1 MSVVPLSGLLGRAPI
16 GLLVDP
22 APELS
27 SSLAGNGAEALD
39 LCGARFVTFAERATL
54 VKDAERLG
62 FLPVTV
68 PPPRASDRGKLALVL
83 EEAIESALDRRGAC
97 PPGVG
102 ATADL
107 DGSLG
112 DQLYRAR
119 LIEQKGLCVCVES
132 LEAIATLAGALDA
145 EDSAILRWW
154 VDAART
160 RPIALALSDEN
171 RMLGVYGPPL
181 PLEGFV
187 VTPLPTRGA
196 PAALEAVPSV
206 DAGLSESSGAMQLSV
221 ERRSAPRGPSLLGD
235 LTLDIVESLSEPND
249 TPAETAVEAASDVA
263 RDEGP
268 LVPQTSAL
276 TEDPS
281 SDAERGPDTD
291 RQPAPEVSAL
301 AAPADDMP
309 PTPVA
314 PVVEAREE
322 APAVSI
328 VESVPKSGEVLV
340 AHPPLEPSASSDWPR
355 WVGELTAAHG
365 PKPLAAVERMFVKS
379 YVPLHD
385 AMCRGIAPRAEVEPV
400 LETWARSF
408 DHSYRAAFDALRL
421 RGKRPTMVLDVPDVA
436 HRIGRLHGARAVQL
450 LLVDGL
456 RFDLGLRVEDSI
468 RNELRHEVA
477 LTERLLL
484 WSALPSDT
492 RSQLELIGR
501 GPQGLADFAGPPAD
515 SEVPVARGRMARLAR
530 RIKAGHREL
539 LKLDLVEASLSE
551 PGAAEA
557 ERLDSL
563 AREVTGCI
571 IDVVATMPPRT
582 LLFVFGDH
590 GFLLDEQGTGTGAA
604 RHGGA
609 RPEEVLVP
617 AFAWLVG
624 GVQ

>member
-1 MSVVPLSGLLGRAPI
+1 MSVVPLSGLLGRASIDLPF
-16 GLLVDP
+16 DR
-22 APELS
+22 APELPS
-27 SSLAGNGAEALD
+27 SPQGDVAPASD
-39 LCGARFVTFAERATL
+39 LFGARFVSADERRLL
-54 VKDAERLG
+54 VQDAEKLG
-62 FLPVTV
+62 LLPVAV
-68 PPPRASDRGKLALVL
+68 PAPRASDRGKLALVL
-83 EEAIESALDRRGAC
+83 EEAIESALERRGAC

-102 ATADL
+102 ATTDL

-132 LEAIATLAGALDA
+132 LEAIATLAGALEA

-154 VDAART
+154 IDATRT
-160 RPIALALSDEN
+160 RPVALALADEN
-171 RMLGVYGPPL
+171 RSIGVYGPPV
-181 PLEGFV
+181 PLEGLV
-187 VTPLPTRGA
+187 VTA
-196 PAALEAVPSV
+196 PAPARAAVVEEAIPSV
-206 DAGLSESSGAMQLSV
+206 DQGLSESSGAMQLSA
-221 ERRSAPRGPSLLGD
+221 ERRAVPRGPSLLGD

-249 TPAETAVEAASDVA
+249 TPEPPAVVDSTLVASDA
-263 RDEGP
+263 
-268 LVPQTSAL
+268 SAL
-276 TEDPS
+276 ED
-281 SDAERGPDTD
+281 ERGPDTD
-291 RQPAPEVSAL
+291 RESVPELAALVAPVEETPIAPVVESREVAPEVS
-301 AAPADDMP
+301 
-309 PTPVA
+309 
-314 PVVEAREE
+314 VVDGE
-322 APAVSI
+322 
-328 VESVPKSGEVLV
+328 PKSGEVLV
-340 AHPPLEPSASSDWPR
+340 VRAPLEPSADSDWPR
-355 WVGELTAAHG
+355 RLGELTAAQG

-379 YVPLHD
+379 YVPLYD
-385 AMCRGIAPRAEVEPV
+385 AMARGIAPRSEVEPA
-400 LETWARSF
+400 LETWAQSF
-408 DHSYRAAFDALRL
+408 DQSYRAAFDALRL

-456 RFDLGLRVEDSI
+456 RFDLGLRVEDAI
-468 RNELRHEVA
+468 RTELRHEVA

-492 RSQLELIGR
+492 RTQLELLGR
-501 GPQGLADFAGPPAD
+501 GPQGLADFNGPPE

-539 LKLDLVEASLSE
+539 LKLDVVEASLAE

-557 ERLDSL
+557 ERLDAL
-563 AREVTGCI
+563 AREVTSCI
-571 IDVVATMPPRT
+571 VDVVATMPPRT

-590 GFLLDEQGTGTGAA
+590 GFLLDAQGTGTAAA

>member
-1 MSVVPLSGLLGRAPI
+1 MSVVPLSGLLGRASI
-16 GLLVDP
+16 GLTVDR
-22 APELS
+22 APEFTS
-27 SSLAGNGAEALD
+27 SPLGDEAPPAD
-39 LCGARFVTFAERATL
+39 LRGARFVSAAECALPVR
-54 VKDAERLG
+54 DAEKLG
-62 FLPVTV
+62 LLPVAV

-83 EEAIESALDRRGAC
+83 EEAIESALERRGAC

-102 ATADL
+102 ATTDL

-154 VDAART
+154 LDASKT
-160 RPIALALSDEN
+160 RPVALALAEEN
-171 RMLGVYGPPL
+171 RMIGVYGPPV
-181 PLEGFV
+181 PLDGLV
-187 VTPLPTRGA
+187 VTPTP
-196 PAALEAVPSV
+196 PAAAPSVEEAVPSV
-206 DAGLSESSGAMQLSV
+206 DQGLSESSGAMQLSV
-221 ERRSAPRGPSLLGD
+221 ERRSTHRAPTLLGD
-235 LTLDIVESLSEPND
+235 LTLDIVESLSEPSD
-249 TPAETAVEAASDVA
+249 TPEPPAVAATLETPALAED
-263 RDEGP
+263 
-268 LVPQTSAL
+268 
-276 TEDPS
+276 
-281 SDAERGPDTD
+281 RGPDTD
-291 RQPAPEVSAL
+291 RQPVPELIALVAPVEEIL
-301 AAPADDMP
+301 
-309 PTPVA
+309 PTPIA
-314 PVVEAREE
+314 PVVESHE
-322 APAVSI
+322 ASPEVS
-328 VESVPKSGEVLV
+328 VVDGVPKSGEVLV
-340 AHPPLEPSASSDWPR
+340 VHAPLEPSAGSDWPR
-355 WVGELTAAHG
+355 WLGELTAAQG

-385 AMCRGIAPRAEVEPV
+385 AMARGIAPRAEVEPV
-400 LETWARSF
+400 LDTWARSF
-408 DHSYRAAFDALRL
+408 DHSYRAAFDALRM

-456 RFDLGLRVEDSI
+456 RFDLGLRVEDAI
-468 RNELRHEVA
+468 RSELRHEVA

-492 RSQLELIGR
+492 RTQLELIGR
-501 GPQGLADFAGPPAD
+501 GPQGLADFSGPPE

-539 LKLDLVEASLSE
+539 LKLDLVEATLSE
-551 PGAAEA
+551 PGAPEA
-557 ERLDSL
+557 ERLDTL
-563 AREVTGCI
+563 ARDVTACI
-571 IDVVATMPPRT
+571 VDVVATMPPRT

-590 GFLLDEQGTGTGAA
+590 GFVLDEQGSGTGAA

>member
-1 MSVVPLSGLLGRAPI
+1 MSVVPLSGLLGRASI

-27 SSLAGNGAEALD
+27 PSPAGDERPAQD
-39 LCGARFVTFAERATL
+39 LCGARFVTFAERAAL

-62 FLPVTV
+62 FLQVTV

-102 ATADL
+102 ATTDL

-119 LIEQKGLCVCVES
+119 LIEHQGLCVCVES

-154 VDAART
+154 IDAARS
-160 RPIALALSDEN
+160 RPVALAFSDEN
-171 RMLGVYGPPL
+171 RRLGVYGPPV
-181 PLEGFV
+181 PLEGFI
-187 VTPLPTRGA
+187 VTPLPARDA
-196 PAALEAVPSV
+196 PATVEAVPSV
-206 DAGLSESSGAMQLSV
+206 DAGLSESSGAMGLSV

-249 TPAETAVEAASDVA
+249 STAVAPVQLEPEAPVS
-263 RDEGP
+263 E
-268 LVPQTSAL
+268 
-276 TEDPS
+276 E
-281 SDAERGPDTD
+281 ERGPDTD
-291 RQPAPEVSAL
+291 RQPTPELTTV
-301 AAPADDMP
+301 AAPVADMP

-314 PVVEAREE
+314 PVVESREE
-322 APAVSI
+322 PPAVSV

-340 AHPPLEPSASSDWPR
+340 AHLPLEPSASSDWPR

-400 LETWARSF
+400 LDTWGRSF
-408 DHSYRAAFDALRL
+408 DHSYRSAFDALRL

-456 RFDLGLRVEDSI
+456 RFDLGLRVEDAI

-501 GPQGLADFAGPPAD
+501 GPQGLADFAGPAAD

-539 LKLDLVEASLSE
+539 LKLDVVEASLSE

-557 ERLDSL
+557 ERLDLL
-563 AREVTGCI
+563 AREVTGCL

>member
-1 MSVVPLSGLLGRAPI
+1 MSVVPLSGLLGRASI

-27 SSLAGNGAEALD
+27 PSPAGDERPAQD
-39 LCGARFVTFAERATL
+39 LCGARFVTFAERTAL

-62 FLPVTV
+62 FLQVTV

-102 ATADL
+102 ATTDL

-119 LIEQKGLCVCVES
+119 LIEHQGLCVCVES

-154 VDAART
+154 IDAARS
-160 RPIALALSDEN
+160 RPVALAFSDEN
-171 RMLGVYGPPL
+171 RMLGVYGPPV
-181 PLEGFV
+181 PLEGFIA
-187 VTPLPTRGA
+187 TPLPARDAQATV
-196 PAALEAVPSV
+196 EAVPSV
-206 DAGLSESSGAMQLSV
+206 DAGLSESSGAMGLSV

-235 LTLDIVESLSEPND
+235 LTLDIVESLSEPNEEAGAAPVHVEPTVSHD
-249 TPAETAVEAASDVA
+249 EVVVPTAASPSEEAA
-263 RDEGP
+263 RE
-268 LVPQTSAL
+268 
-276 TEDPS
+276 E
-281 SDAERGPDTD
+281 ERGPDTD
-291 RQPAPEVSAL
+291 RQPTPELTAV
-301 AAPADDMP
+301 AAPVDDMP

-314 PVVEAREE
+314 PVVESHEE
-322 APAVSI
+322 PPAVSV

-340 AHPPLEPSASSDWPR
+340 ARPPLEPSASSDWPR

-400 LETWARSF
+400 LDTWGRSF
-408 DHSYRAAFDALRL
+408 DHSYRSAFDALRL

-456 RFDLGLRVEDSI
+456 RFDLGLRVEDAI

-501 GPQGLADFAGPPAD
+501 GPQGLADFAGPAAD

-539 LKLDLVEASLSE
+539 LKLDVVEASLSE

-563 AREVTGCI
+563 AREVTGCL

>member
-1 MSVVPLSGLLGRAPI
+1 MSVVPLSGLLGRASI

-22 APELS
+22 APELTS
-27 SSLAGNGAEALD
+27 SPEGDVAPATDLAGV
-39 LCGARFVTFAERATL
+39 RFVTVTERALL
-54 VKDAERLG
+54 VKDAEKQGL
-62 FLPVTV
+62 LPVAV

-83 EEAIESALDRRGAC
+83 EEAIESALERRGAC

-102 ATADL
+102 ATTDL

-119 LIEQKGLCVCVES
+119 LIEQKGLCVCVDS

-154 VDAART
+154 IDAAKT
-160 RPIALALSDEN
+160 RPVAFALAEEN
-171 RMLGVYGPPL
+171 RSIGVYGPPV
-181 PLEGFV
+181 PLEGLVVSTARPV
-187 VTPLPTRGA
+187 VTPVVE
-196 PAALEAVPSV
+196 EAIPSV
-206 DAGLSESSGAMQLSV
+206 DQGLSESSGAMQLSV
-221 ERRSAPRGPSLLGD
+221 ERRSSPRAPSLLGD
-235 LTLDIVESLSEPND
+235 LTLDIVESLSEPSSAPEPRSIV
-249 TPAETAVEAASDVA
+249 TETVVASDA
-263 RDEGP
+263 SELAD
-268 LVPQTSAL
+268 
-276 TEDPS
+276 
-281 SDAERGPDTD
+281 ERGPDTD
-291 RQPAPEVSAL
+291 RESVPEL
-301 AAPADDMP
+301 ATLVTPVEDTH
-309 PTPVA
+309 PTPIA
-314 PVVEAREE
+314 PVVESREVVPE
-322 APAVSI
+322 VSVVDPA
-328 VESVPKSGEVLV
+328 PKSGEVLV
-340 AHPPLEPSASSDWPR
+340 VHQPLEPSANSDWLR
-355 WVGELTAAHG
+355 WVDELTAANG

-385 AMCRGIAPRAEVEPV
+385 AMARGIAPRAQVEPV
-400 LETWARSF
+400 LDTWARSF
-408 DHSYRAAFDALRL
+408 DQSYRAAFDALRM

-456 RFDLGLRVEDSI
+456 RFDLGLRVEDAI
-468 RNELRHEVA
+468 RTELRHEVA

-492 RSQLELIGR
+492 RTQLELLGR
-501 GPQGLADFAGPPAD
+501 GPQGLADFSGPAE

-539 LKLDLVEASLSE
+539 LKLDVVEATLSE
-551 PGAAEA
+551 PGAPEA
-557 ERLDSL
+557 ERLDVL
-563 AREVTGCI
+563 ARDVTACI
-571 IDVVATMPPRT
+571 VDVVATMPPRT
-582 LLFVFGDH
+582 LVFVFGDH
-590 GFLLDEQGTGTGAA
+590 GFLLDEQGAGTSAA